1 VLALTEAAHG
11 PDHPDVAKVLTN
23 LAVLSRAQGRNYI
36 AEPLYRRALLIR
48 GKTLGPNDPEV
59 ATSLANLAA
68 LKAAQ
73 GAHAEAEQLYRRAS
87 EIRERGRSAS
97 IMQ

>member
-1 VLALTEAAHG
+1 MLALTEAAHG

-23 LAVLSRAQGRNYI
+23 LAVLSRAQGRDYI

-48 GKTLGPNDPEV
+48 EKALGPHDPEV
-59 ATSLANLAA
+59 AASLSNLAA

-73 GAHAEAEQLYRRAS
+73 GAYTEAQGLYRRAS

-97 IMQ
+97 IMP

>member
-1 VLALTEAAHG
+1 
-11 PDHPDVAKVLTN
+11 
-23 LAVLSRAQGRNYI
+23 
-36 AEPLYRRALLIR
+36 
-48 GKTLGPNDPEV
+48 
-59 ATSLANLAA
+59 LANLAT

-73 GAHAEAEQLYRRAS
+73 GAHAEAEQLYLRAS

>member
-1 VLALTEAAHG
+1 MLALTEAAHG

-48 GKTLGPNDPEV
+48 EKALGPHDPEV
-59 ATSLANLAA
+59 AASLSNLAA

-73 GAHAEAEQLYRRAS
+73 GAYTEAQGLYRRAS

-97 IMQ
+97 IMP

>member
-1 VLALTEAAHG
+1 M
-11 PDHPDVAKVLTN
+11 
-23 LAVLSRAQGRNYI
+23 LSRAEGRNYI

-48 GKTLGPNDPEV
+48 EKALGLNHVDV

-73 GAHAEAEQLYRRAS
+73 GTYAEAEHLYRRAS
-87 EIRERGRSAS
+87 KIRKTGPSTPS
-97 IMQ
+97 MP

>member
-1 VLALTEAAHG
+1 
-11 PDHPDVAKVLTN
+11 VLTN

-48 GKTLGPNDPEV
+48 EKALGPNHLDV

-73 GAHAEAEQLYRRAS
+73 GAHAEAEHLYRRAL
-87 EIRERGRSAS
+87 EIREKGRSAR
-97 IMQ
+97 IMP

>member
-1 VLALTEAAHG
+1 MLALTEAARG
-11 PDHPDVAKVLTN
+11 PDHPDVAKALTN

-48 GKTLGPNDPEV
+48 EKALGPNDLDL

-73 GAHAEAEQLYRRAS
+73 GAYAEAERPYRGAS
-87 EIRERGRSAS
+87 KIRETGPSAS
-97 IMQ
+97 IMP